1 MKLKLKKE
9 ELTTLSDDTAVISDE
24 LTPQVGG
31 ADHSCHCPEETAD
44 CQYTN
49 GCRQTLMPGETC
61 GVYTCPPIL

>member
-31 ADHSCHCPEETAD
+31 ADHSCHCQTEG
-44 CQYTN
+44 CQFTDN
-49 GCRQTLMPGETC
+49 CRRTLMPGETC